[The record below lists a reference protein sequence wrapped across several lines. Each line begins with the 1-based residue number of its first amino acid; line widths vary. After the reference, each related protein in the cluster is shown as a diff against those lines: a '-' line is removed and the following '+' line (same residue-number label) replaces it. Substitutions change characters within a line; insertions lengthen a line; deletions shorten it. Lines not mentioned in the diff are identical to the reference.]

1 MLLMALSIFLSLYL
15 LREDNIHNFF
25 YKSVSKADSILDNQN
40 NNLNK
45 ETENKVDEI
54 YVNQSVNKHIETL
67 ENEVQLTL
75 TDNEHEHENEFD
87 KEDEG
92 FLRTDC
98 KKNLKI
104 KFRKNK

>member
-1 MLLMALSIFLSLYL
+1 MASSIFLSLYL

-25 YKSVSKADSILDNQN
+25 YKSTSETDLILDNEN

-54 YVNQSVNKHIETL
+54 YVNQSVSKHIETL

-75 TDNEHEHENEFD
+75 TENEHENEFD
-87 KEDEG
+87 KEDEA

-104 KFRKNK
+104 KSRKNK